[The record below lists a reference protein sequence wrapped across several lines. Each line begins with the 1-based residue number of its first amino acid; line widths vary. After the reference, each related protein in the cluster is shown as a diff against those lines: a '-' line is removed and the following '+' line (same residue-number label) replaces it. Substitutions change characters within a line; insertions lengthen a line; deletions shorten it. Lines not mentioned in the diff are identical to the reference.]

1 MMKKAILI
9 FTIISLLLLL
19 LSITIKKAIDV
30 EKNVPK
36 KELVNLVQ
44 MPDFEF
50 KTLNN
55 ESLGNLDLETGIST
69 IVIHFS
75 PTCDYCDDEAK
86 IIKNYY
92 SEFEKS
98 QVLFVSNHS
107 KKSMKQFQEKHEL
120 DAFPNIYFLQYQ
132 KNQFEELF
140 GTRKLPSIFI
150 FDTKFDLLKKIEEAI
165 SVKTLVKYT
174 RAANDR

>member
-1 MMKKAILI
+1 MTKIFSIIGIFCIITYLMVCVIVKARNLKIPKQNKIELKKIP
-9 FTIISLLLLL
+9 S
-19 LSITIKKAIDV
+19 
-30 EKNVPK
+30 
-36 KELVNLVQ
+36 
-44 MPDFEF
+44 FEF

-55 ESLGNLDLETGIST
+55 ELLRNLDLETGRST
-69 IVIHFS
+69 IIIHFS
-75 PTCDYCDDEAK
+75 PTYDFCDKEVK

-140 GTRKLPSIFI
+140 GSHKLPSIFI
-150 FDTKFDLLKKIEEAI
+150 FDTQFSLLKKLDEAI
-165 SVKTLVKYT
+165 SAKTLVKYT